1 MTYADLRQRV
11 LAKLSPESEIS
22 DRERALYGIAHIA
35 VTGDAEG
42 ATLDQFVS
50 VGDWSLVEHGMAE
63 LEGRFADEI
72 DELRRMLAADPRPT
86 AEKATVLWQEFISAP
101 PP

>member
-1 MTYADLRQRV
+1 
-11 LAKLSPESEIS
+11 
-22 DRERALYGIAHIA
+22 
-35 VTGDAEG
+35 
-42 ATLDQFVS
+42 
-50 VGDWSLVEHGMAE
+50 MAE